1 MPSAPLAPS
10 VVAASARLPL
20 AQRRA
25 AVVDA
30 ALAVMCR
37 HGVTA
42 CSTRAVAA
50 EAGVALAT
58 VQYAFRSKDELLRA
72 VCERV
77 LADEMAAV
85 ARVPATGDPSVAV
98 RGALAAYWALV
109 ESDPDQHQVL
119 YELTQHALR
128 TPGLADVARA
138 QYAAY
143 RGAAAAVV
151 EAVACRTGAR
161 WTGPAEDVARW
172 VATALD
178 GITLA
183 WLVDRDGTAA
193 RRQLDL
199 LADSVLVGGD
209 GPTGGH
215 R

>member
-1 MPSAPLAPS
+1 MPLAD
-10 VVAASARLPL
+10 
-20 AQRRA
+20 RRA
-25 AVVDA
+25 AVVEA

-37 HGVTA
+37 DGVA
-42 CSTRAVAA
+42 SCSTRAVAA

-85 ARVPATGDPSVAV
+85 ARVPVTGDPAAAV

-109 ESDPDQHQVL
+109 EADPDQHQVL

-128 TPGLADVARA
+128 TPGLVDVARA

-143 RGAAAAVV
+143 RAAAAAVV
-151 EAVACRTGAR
+151 EAVGTRTGTA
-161 WTGPAEDVARW
+161 WPGPVDDLARW

-183 WLVDRDGTAA
+183 WLVDRDGSAA

-199 LADSVLVGGD
+199 LADGILARAGMATAA
-209 GPTGGH
+209 GPPESA